1 MKRDIIITFVGY
13 AFSFLFGIMVY
24 RLAAGS
30 LGPEGFGEYTL
41 ARRAE
46 SFMEPVLIM
55 GLGVGI
61 ARYIA
66 IYSSKNDGPGLA
78 SYLVAG
84 YGIVIVFSL
93 LALAIANII
102 PGVLG
107 RAIFGRPG
115 YEDYVRIISVLGESY
130 TLNSLVYAFYRGQ
143 SRFKAASVISI
154 CTAAAPLMAVLAA
167 SSVKAMLE
175 LTAAGVF
182 MVAVVFSPP
191 VFMTILPRLKEL
203 RLLSSAKDLLR
214 FGLARIPGDISM
226 AGMLALPAFITSN
239 LFGIRQAGY
248 VAFGVS
254 IVNMIG
260 GVFQPVGLIMLPK
273 MSSIVSEGRQNEA
286 RAILGRII
294 KYTALLSVGMTVIL
308 FISAR
313 YLLHYWLGPQ
323 FDEATGILRIAVL
336 AAAPYALF
344 VALRSS
350 IDAAH
355 VKAVNAGNVYKAL
368 SVSAAAYLVVKAG
381 HLALAVIP
389 VSFILGMMI
398 LCFLTLRVLLS
409 TYGLTFKWSFKR

>member
-1 MKRDIIITFVGY
+1 MKKDLVITFIGY
-13 AFSFLFGIMVY
+13 ALSFLFGIMVY

-46 SFMEPVLIM
+46 SFIEPVLIM

-61 ARYIA
+61 ARYAA
-66 IYSSKNDGPGLA
+66 IYTSKNDGLRLA

-93 LALAIANII
+93 LVLAIANIM
-102 PGVLG
+102 PGILAK
-107 RAIFGRPG
+107 AIFGKPG
-115 YEDYVRIISVLGESY
+115 YDGYIRIISILGESY
-130 TLNSLVYAFYRGQ
+130 TATSLIYSFYRGQ
-143 SRFKAASVISI
+143 SRFKTASVINI
-154 CTAAAPLMAVLAA
+154 CAAAVPLVAVLSA

-182 MVAVVFSPP
+182 TVAVVFSPP
-191 VFMTILPRLKEL
+191 VLLAILPYLKEI
-203 RLLSSAKDLLR
+203 RLASSAKDLLR

-226 AGMLALPAFITSN
+226 AGMLALPAFLTSN

-254 IVNMIG
+254 VVNMIG
-260 GVFQPVGLIMLPK
+260 GIFQPVGLIMLPK
-273 MSSIVSEGRQNEA
+273 MSSIVSEGRHNEA
-286 RAILGRII
+286 RDILGRII
-294 KYTALLSVGMTVIL
+294 KYTALLSTGMTVIL
-308 FISAR
+308 FIFAK

-368 SVSAAAYLVVKAG
+368 FVSGAAYLVVETG
-381 HLALAVIP
+381 HLALTGIP
-389 VSFILGMMI
+389 VSFMLGMLM

-409 TYGLTFKWSFKR
+409 TYGLNFKWSFRQ